1 MKRSFL
7 LKSATAH
14 TASDFDLRQVASTSG
29 RLDIISRCII
39 AAFSGSKGLRPDVRF
54 AAVLEGPPHPPL
66 TLETSSDQL
75 TEVPRDEVKVASS
88 IFNAMSTQSVVNG
101 FTLKRGSFDLAVRIL
116 HTPKRPLFYL
126 HEGGEDLESLRG
138 RSFEEIG
145 FILGDQVGLNAET
158 ERFLDSMRVPR
169 ISIGPRSYLSSSCI
183 IFVNAFLDSL

>member
-14 TASDFDLRQVASTSG
+14 TAPDFDLRQVASTSG

-39 AAFSGSKGLRPDVRF
+39 AAFTGPKGLRTDVRF

-75 TEVPRDEVKVASS
+75 TELPRDEVKVASS
-88 IFNAMSTQSVVNG
+88 IFNAMSSQSLVNG
-101 FTLKRGSFDLAVRIL
+101 FTLRRGSFEQVVRVL
-116 HTPKRPLFYL
+116 HRSKRRIFYL
-126 HEGGEDLESLRG
+126 HEGGKDLESLRD

-145 FILGDQVGLNAET
+145 FILGDQIGLSAES
-158 ERFLDSMRVPR
+158 EKLLDSMRVPR

-183 IFVNAFLDSL
+183 IFINSLLDTL